1 MGRKVL
7 LGLLAMTLT
16 TLAMGAANAK
26 DLVVGVPRSVPPYV
40 IPETWGGIEYEVVRQ
55 ALAMSGHRI
64 VPKLTVLA
72 RVPKEMAMG
81 DIDAGLTIRPETGV
95 DACYSDPHVTYRNYV
110 ITLESSKLT
119 IDSLADLSDKSAVAF
134 QNAHIYLG
142 EDYARAVG
150 KSSAYREEANQV
162 VQALLLYSG
171 RIQAVVA
178 DYNIFRWY
186 AAEVRGKVDVT
197 QKLHLHPVFPPTEYH
212 VAFRDPAI
220 CAQFNTNLA
229 KLKASG
235 EHDRIVSHYLAQMEA
250 NLAQAGK

>member
-1 MGRKVL
+1 MGRKL
-7 LGLLAMTLT
+7 LFGLMAALLA
-16 TLAMGAANAK
+16 TLAAAHAGAK

-40 IPETWGGIEYEVVRQ
+40 IPETWGGIEYEVVKQ
-55 ALAMSGHRI
+55 ALALSGHTLN
-64 VPKLTVLA
+64 PKLTVLA
-72 RVPKEMAMG
+72 RVPKEMSAG
-81 DIDAGLTIRPETGV
+81 DIDAGLTMRPETGV
-95 DACYSDPHVTYRNYV
+95 DACYSDSHVTYRNYV
-110 ITLESSKLT
+110 ITLESNKLD
-119 IDSLADLSDKSAVAF
+119 INSVADLSDKSVVAF

-150 KSSAYREEANQV
+150 KSSNYREEANQV

-197 QKLHLHPVFPPTEYH
+197 QKLHLHPVFPPTDYH

-220 CAQFNTNLA
+220 CAQFNSSLA
-229 KLKASG
+229 KLKSSG
-235 EHDRIVSHYLAQMEA
+235 EFDRIVSRYLAQMEA

>member
-1 MGRKVL
+1 MGFMTRV
-7 LGLLAMTLT
+7 GLLAAMVG
-16 TLAMGAANAK
+16 TLAAGSVAAK
-26 DLVVGVPRSVPPYV
+26 DLTVGVPRSVPPYV
-40 IPETWGGIEYEVVRQ
+40 IPETWGGIEYEVVKQ
-55 ALAMSGHRI
+55 SLALAGHTI
-64 VPKLTVLA
+64 TPKLTVLA
-72 RVPKEMAMG
+72 RVPKEMSLG
-81 DIDAGLTIRPETGV
+81 SIDAGLTMRPETGV
-95 DACYSDPHVTYRNYV
+95 DSCYSDPHVTYRNYV
-110 ITLESSKLT
+110 ITLESSKLA
-119 IDSLADLSDKSAVAF
+119 IDSVADLADKSVVAF

-150 KSSAYREEANQV
+150 KSPSYREEANQV

-220 CAQFNTNLA
+220 CAQFNAGLA

-235 EHDRIVSHYLAQMEA
+235 EFDRIVSGYLAQMEA
-250 NLAQAGK
+250 NLAQVGK